1 VNSRELLAG
10 SPPIRTWPLPA
21 CAARIATNPLTH
33 VALQASTLTLV
44 ILLCECMLGCRTF
57 QTSAVAATNAADS
70 PVLHQGRRGWPPTN
84 TAKRPTSFSTAIL
97 VCLFGHA
104 VRTHRCVHAPSQRTQ
119 QLTWGPNVTTCS
131 CSLVLQQGVQAGHLQ
146 TQQQCPSS
154 ADAGALY
161 CYCPL
166 LLLLLQGLQ

>member
-1 VNSRELLAG
+1 MRELLAG
-10 SPPIRTWPLPA
+10 SPPSRTWPLPA

-33 VALQASTLTLV
+33 VALRASTLTLM

-84 TAKRPTSFSTAIL
+84 TAKRPTSFSTAIMSC
-97 VCLFGHA
+97 VPVWTCCPHAQMCACSKPAHTAAYMGTKRYNMQLF
-104 VRTHRCVHAPSQRTQ
+104 
-119 QLTWGPNVTTCS
+119 S
-131 CSLVLQQGVQAGHLQ
+131 CAAAGRAGRHLQ